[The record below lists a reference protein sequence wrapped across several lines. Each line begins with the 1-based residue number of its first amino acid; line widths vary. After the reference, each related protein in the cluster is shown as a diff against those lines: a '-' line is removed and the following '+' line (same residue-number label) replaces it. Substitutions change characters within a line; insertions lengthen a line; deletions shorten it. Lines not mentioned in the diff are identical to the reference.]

1 MNSRIGQLDQ
11 DKRTSQDR
19 TANKKGKELIEL
31 CDKSQ
36 LVILNGR
43 KLGDIK
49 GKFTCHKYNGSS
61 VVDFIATS
69 YNLYPKINYFRVL
82 DPVWFS
88 DHCPIICSMEVR
100 IYRNDAEI
108 DSEYRSLQELP
119 TKYKW
124 DEEGANPFEEEVAK
138 NLIKEVSKIGYT
150 TPNEVADEY
159 EKILVEFAKNSLKV
173 CRN

>member
-1 MNSRIGQLDQ
+1 MTTRQLFIRDT
-11 DKRTSQDR
+11 RTSQDM
-19 TANKKGKELIEL
+19 TSNKKGKELIEL

-69 YNLYPKINYFRVL
+69 YNLYPKIKYFRVL

-88 DHCPIICSMEVR
+88 DHCPIIYSMQVS
-100 IYRNDAEI
+100 IYRDDA
-108 DSEYRSLQELP
+108 
-119 TKYKW
+119 
-124 DEEGANPFEEEVAK
+124 
-138 NLIKEVSKIGYT
+138 
-150 TPNEVADEY
+150 
-159 EKILVEFAKNSLKV
+159 
-173 CRN
+173 